1 MDFTDQP
8 KVELHL
14 HLDCSLSYA
23 VVAKIAPGISQE
35 QYQRDFIAP
44 PRCHDLAQYL
54 SHAQHSIRLMQTTHS
69 LEWVTADLVQQ
80 LAREKVVYAE
90 IRFAPLLH
98 TQQGLTPEAVVE
110 TVSSALARA
119 TALHGL
125 EARLILCTLRHFSA
139 AQSLETARLAARYRQ
154 ELVAGFDIAG
164 DEAGYPLEP
173 QAAAFR
179 YAHEQGIPCTAHA
192 GEARG
197 PESVWETLR
206 LLRPQ
211 RLGHGVRSLED
222 PRLLEHL
229 LAQGLHLELCPSSN
243 VQTGIYPTI
252 AQHPAE
258 AFRRQGLPCSINTD
272 GRTLSATSLAQE
284 YRLLH
289 QAFGWDAAAFHHA
302 NLQALEAAFIPAE
315 LKQLLR
321 QRLEGLAPGG

>member
-1 MDFTDQP
+1 MDFTNQP

-14 HLDCSLSYA
+14 HLDCSLSYE
-23 VVAKIAPGISQE
+23 VVAKIAPAINRE
-35 QYQRDFIAP
+35 QYLRDFIAP
-44 PRCHDLAQYL
+44 PQCHDLAQYL
-54 SHAQHSIRLMQTTHS
+54 SHAQHSIRLMQTAQQ
-69 LEWVTADLVQQ
+69 LEWVTEDLARQ

-98 TQQGLTPEAVVE
+98 TQQGLAPEAVVE

-119 TALHGL
+119 SAHHGL
-125 EARLILCTLRHFSA
+125 EARLILCTLRHFTA
-139 AQSLETARLAARYRQ
+139 AQSLETARLAARYRPA
-154 ELVAGFDIAG
+154 LVVGFDIAG

-173 QAAAFR
+173 HAAAFR

-229 LAQGLHLELCPSSN
+229 LERGLHLELCPTSN

-252 AQHPAE
+252 AQHPVE
-258 AFRRQGLPCSINTD
+258 AFRRQGLPFSINTD
-272 GRTLSATSLAQE
+272 GRTLSDTSLSEE
-284 YRLLH
+284 YRRLH
-289 QAFGWDAAAFHHA
+289 QAFGWDATTFRRANQQALAAAF
-302 NLQALEAAFIPAE
+302 LPSAL
-315 LKQLLR
+315 KNRLL
-321 QRLEGLAPGG
+321 QRLNTSDENL